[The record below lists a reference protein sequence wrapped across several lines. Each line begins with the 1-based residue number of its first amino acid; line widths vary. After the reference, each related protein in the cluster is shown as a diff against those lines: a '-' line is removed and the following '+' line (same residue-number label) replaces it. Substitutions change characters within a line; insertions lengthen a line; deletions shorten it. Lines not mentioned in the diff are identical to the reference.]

1 MNRYQPPITDR
12 INQAAS
18 GGHIDGVVIY
28 WDTAAVG
35 DEGAAYRDGDES
47 GSLDFTGWAGATEGL
62 EESTYHMSDYFG
74 ADGKYLGP
82 DQHGVYPQ
90 LQTI

>member
-1 MNRYQPPITDR
+1 MTITDR

-18 GGHIDGVVIY
+18 GEHLDGVMIY

-35 DEGAAYRDGDES
+35 DEGTAYRDGEES
-47 GSLDFTGWAGATEGL
+47 GALEFTGWGGEADGSEDD
-62 EESTYHMSDYFG
+62 TYHVSNYFG

-82 DQHGVYPQ
+82 DKHGVYPQ
-90 LQTI
+90 FQTI